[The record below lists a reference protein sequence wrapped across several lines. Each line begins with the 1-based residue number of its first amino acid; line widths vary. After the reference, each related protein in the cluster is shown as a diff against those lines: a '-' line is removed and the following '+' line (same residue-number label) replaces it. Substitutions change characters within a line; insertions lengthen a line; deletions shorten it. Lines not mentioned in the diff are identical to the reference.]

1 MHCWVWGPCP
11 HLPALQPT
19 WSSQLERDI
28 KLRHPQEQG
37 TPSSLCLNQAD
48 TEGFLQSQFSHWK
61 TILSE
66 KKMCLGK
73 AEVTKVSKIN
83 PNLPVAQSAPK
94 GERGNLGREQEQKRN
109 SLIGFGTKELWRVC
123 TAFSFVAVVIQ
134 IPPDPCWLCISHLQP
149 RCRLLG

>member
-1 MHCWVWGPCP
+1 
-11 HLPALQPT
+11 
-19 WSSQLERDI
+19 
-28 KLRHPQEQG
+28 
-37 TPSSLCLNQAD
+37 
-48 TEGFLQSQFSHWK
+48 
-61 TILSE
+61 
-66 KKMCLGK
+66 MCLGK